1 MDFKAEKDLTTV
13 SCEDAAEYIVTA
25 VSFKSEN
32 SPAISEQYFTT
43 LKFSKSKIN
52 EIVSKR
58 FKNAGT
64 QSRGIS
70 FLDKQSQYSVICEL
84 ARSR

>member
-1 MDFKAEKDLTTV
+1 MRMDFKAEKDLTAV
-13 SCEDAAEYIVTA
+13 FCVDAAEYIVTA

-43 LKFSKSKIN
+43 LKFSISKIN

-58 FKNAGT
+58 FKISSIVRMLELKAVELVFGT
-64 QSRGIS
+64 SNLNIG
-70 FLDKQSQYSVICEL
+70 
-84 ARSR
+84 